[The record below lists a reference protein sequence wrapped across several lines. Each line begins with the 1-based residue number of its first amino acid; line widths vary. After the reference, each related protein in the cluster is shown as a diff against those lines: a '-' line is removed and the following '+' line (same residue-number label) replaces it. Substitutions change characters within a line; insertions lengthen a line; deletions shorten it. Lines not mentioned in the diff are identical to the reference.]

1 MPGKELRFIT
11 IAYGIAAILVVLGHS
26 HPLHRDYPT
35 YIGRLIK
42 FIYTFHMPLFF
53 FIAGMLIRYTDHNR
67 SVPRWW
73 WEKVKKLMIPY
84 IVLSAVAWLP
94 KVLLDSFLSDNMEL
108 SATNILRMI
117 FIPRDGVWGHFW
129 FIPTYLILSLI
140 GACCCKLP
148 NNLVINAG
156 MIGGGILLLVFPIN
170 TDWIGLRDVSLN
182 LLYILAGVAAS
193 RYLISNQL
201 KYGKPSVAA
210 LTFIVSL
217 CIFILSQYVGSN
229 DKTVLYTIVAFG
241 MIFFILVCSILL
253 SNKKNRGL
261 KYVGGRAFT
270 VFIYSWPVQITIEMV
285 CVMVLKLNWAVVFG
299 AMFTVGLLFP
309 LLLYEFYLRC
319 IPRRRF
325 LDALVG
331 INKN

>member
-35 YIGRLIK
+35 YISRLIK

-67 SVPRWW
+67 SVLRWW

-148 NNLVINAG
+148 NNRYINAG

-182 LLYILAGVAAS
+182 LLYILAGVVTS
-193 RYLISNQL
+193 RYLISNEL

-217 CIFILSQYVGSN
+217 CIFILLQYVGSN
-229 DKTVLYTIVAFG
+229 DKTVLYTIVAFS

-261 KYVGGRAFT
+261 KYVGERAFT
-270 VFIYSWPVQITIEMV
+270 VFIYSWPVQITVEMV
-285 CVMVLKLNWAVVFG
+285 CVMVLKLNWAIVFLG
-299 AMFTVGLLFP
+299 MFIVGLLFP

-325 LDALVG
+325 LDALIG